1 MSDYKY
7 SIEAKNVNK
16 TFIKKTQEV
25 KALIDF
31 SITIKKGTI
40 HGLLGP
46 NGAGKSTFINILGG
60 LVKKNSGEVNV
71 CGINIDKNIKLSKFK
86 IGIVPQELN
95 IDPFF
100 SPAELLELQAG
111 LYGVPK
117 KKRKTDEILENLKLT
132 DQRNAYARTLSGG
145 MRRRLLIGK
154 ALVHDPEIIILDEPT
169 AGVDIDIRTSV
180 WNYIKRI
187 SGQGKTVCLTTHY
200 LEEAEN
206 LCDNIT
212 IINHGKKIIEGS
224 KNDLLN
230 IISTKSVT
238 FVLNKNIDIPK
249 DLKDFNAFI
258 DNGELK
264 LSYDKNKT
272 NIKKI
277 IDILNINKI
286 DFKEGSVEDFKKLGF
301 EDAFEISAEHNL
313 GFEKLIKQIL
323 KHLPESETQEDINH
337 PKITIIGKPNVG
349 KSSLLNAISKQDL
362 MITSPV
368 SGTTI
373 DAVEFEINYK
383 GKKYR
388 FVDTAGVKKKSKT
401 ILKEEKLSTS
411 KSFSAIEYADL
422 CLMVLDGSDQF
433 NEQDLKLISKIN
445 DVGRSMIIVI
455 NKLDLFKGEEKKVLE
470 RLALMAP
477 YLDSYPKVFLP
488 QS

>member
-16 TFIKKTQEV
+16 IFLKKTQEV
-25 KALIDF
+25 EALIDF

-117 KKRKTDEILENLKLT
+117 RKRKTDEILENLKLT

-180 WNYIKRI
+180 WNYVKRI
-187 SGQGKTVCLTTHY
+187 RGQGKTVCLTTHY

-238 FVLNKNIDIPK
+238 FILNKNLDIPK
-249 DLKDFNAFI
+249 DLKEFNPVI
-258 DNGELK
+258 DNGVLK

-277 IDILNINKI
+277 IDILNRNKI
-286 DFKEGSVEDFKKLGF
+286 DFKEINTFEGDLED
-301 EDAFEISAEHNL
+301 
-313 GFEKLIKQIL
+313 
-323 KHLPESETQEDINH
+323 
-337 PKITIIGKPNVG
+337 
-349 KSSLLNAISKQDL
+349 
-362 MITSPV
+362 
-368 SGTTI
+368 
-373 DAVEFEINYK
+373 
-383 GKKYR
+383 
-388 FVDTAGVKKKSKT
+388 
-401 ILKEEKLSTS
+401 
-411 KSFSAIEYADL
+411 
-422 CLMVLDGSDQF
+422 
-433 NEQDLKLISKIN
+433 
-445 DVGRSMIIVI
+445 
-455 NKLDLFKGEEKKVLE
+455 
-470 RLALMAP
+470 
-477 YLDSYPKVFLP
+477 VFLKVVYIK
-488 QS
+488 